1 MISSRLDPSHLDLRV
16 WPPTCSPALQSS
28 SWINARIDQDARVG
42 RFVTATADLAPG
54 SLVLSEKQ
62 PYAKILS
69 KERRSTHCANCFQA
83 LPRRIPC
90 RNRCRWRVTY
100 CSLRCEKV
108 HWNKLHRWL
117 CQLDAIDRYDDTF
130 LLAFHAYTIQVKTIC
145 AEEFFFACSWIHMQR
160 TIPNLV
166 SHMDT
171 HWTSEVES
179 FASIF
184 YLPFDAFAFI
194 LGQVRSN
201 SFAIQSRT
209 DDATLV
215 KQQNLGTAVYLNASM
230 FNHACN
236 PNAVVMFSPESALSV
251 RTTHSIPSGSEIS
264 ISYGPLAVRQSTEQR
279 QLELQKK
286 YHFQCQCDA
295 CLSGAWDRC
304 YKCRGCKAAV
314 GRGNNCTACGRCM
327 DWNKIY
333 KAR

>member
-1 MISSRLDPSHLDLRV
+1 MQTRKNAAMISSRLDPSHLDLRV
-16 WPPTCSPALQSS
+16 WPPTSSPALQSS

-145 AEEFFFACSWIHMQR
+145 AEEFFFACS
-160 TIPNLV
+160 
-166 SHMDT
+166 
-171 HWTSEVES
+171 
-179 FASIF
+179 
-184 YLPFDAFAFI
+184 
-194 LGQVRSN
+194 
-201 SFAIQSRT
+201 
-209 DDATLV
+209 
-215 KQQNLGTAVYLNASM
+215 
-230 FNHACN
+230 
-236 PNAVVMFSPESALSV
+236 
-251 RTTHSIPSGSEIS
+251 
-264 ISYGPLAVRQSTEQR
+264 
-279 QLELQKK
+279 
-286 YHFQCQCDA
+286 
-295 CLSGAWDRC
+295 
-304 YKCRGCKAAV
+304 
-314 GRGNNCTACGRCM
+314 
-327 DWNKIY
+327 
-333 KAR
+333 